1 MGERGYPG
9 MIVLGRHRPL
19 VQDAWSELAARAAI
33 EDIASDAIAHFD
45 PDGFWPGHPSD
56 DGTGDGNASFYM
68 GAAGVIWALDYLHR
82 VGAVSVAE
90 DFRPV
95 LPKLLERTIADF
107 KADTPTDYE
116 KHGSLLF
123 GDMGAALLAMRLA
136 PTSGFADLVFGRAE
150 ANIELPIREL
160 MWGMPGSM
168 LAAIHMAE
176 MTQET
181 RWRGLFEAQAGRLL
195 ADLEDTPQG
204 PLWTQDLYGQRDRW
218 LGPVHGFA
226 GNIIPLLRGW
236 NWLTPSQQVRV
247 AQFVPETLAAN
258 AWRSD
263 VGTTWG
269 ARSKREA
276 PPRICQHCH
285 GAPGMV
291 TTFADAPF
299 TTPEFDAL
307 LLDAGRFTWAAGPL
321 TKGSNLCHGTGGNG
335 YAFLKLYRR
344 TNDAIWLDRA
354 RQFAM
359 TAIVQYR
366 GAQLVVG
373 RGRYS
378 LWTGDVG
385 LAVYLWDC
393 ITGEPRFPAIDVF

>member
-1 MGERGYPG
+1 
-9 MIVLGRHRPL
+9 MIVLGRHRAL
-19 VQDAWSELAARAAI
+19 AHDAWSESAARDVIEEIAA
-33 EDIASDAIAHFD
+33 DAIAHFD
-45 PDGFWPGHPSD
+45 RDAFWPAHPGD
-56 DGTGDGNASFYM
+56 DGVRDGNPCFYC
-68 GAAGVIWALDYLHR
+68 GAAGVMWALDYLHR
-82 VGAVSVAE
+82 VGATRVAA

-107 KADTPTDYE
+107 RAEYA
-116 KHGSLLF
+116 KHGSLLL

-136 PTSGFADLVFGRAE
+136 PTPSLADLVHARAE
-150 ANIELPIREL
+150 ANDGLPIREL

-168 LAAIHMAE
+168 VAAIHMAE
-176 MTQET
+176 MTHES
-181 RWRGLFEAQAGRLL
+181 RWRVLFERQAARLFSE
-195 ADLEDTPQG
+195 LEDTPQG
-204 PLWTQDLYGQRDRW
+204 PLWTQDLYGTHERW

-226 GNIIPLLRGW
+226 GNVIPLLRAW
-236 NWLTPSQQVRV
+236 DWLTPPQQAQV
-247 AQFVPETLAAN
+247 AEFVPKTLAAN
-258 AWRSD
+258 AWRFET
-263 VGTTWG
+263 GTNWG
-269 ARSKREA
+269 AKSKHDK
-276 PPRICQHCH
+276 PPTLCQHCH

-299 TTPEFDAL
+299 ATAEFDAL

-344 TNDAIWLDRA
+344 THDPIWLDRA

-366 GAQLVVG
+366 GSQLAVG

-385 LAVYLWDC
+385 LAIYLWDC
-393 ITGEPRFPAIDVF
+393 ITGEPRFPTIDVF

>member
-1 MGERGYPG
+1 

-19 VQDAWSELAARAAI
+19 AHDAWSEVAVRAEIEEIAA
-33 EDIASDAIAHFD
+33 DAITHFD
-45 PDGFWPGHPSD
+45 PDRFWPGHPNE
-56 DGTGDGNASFYM
+56 DGMEDGDPSFYK

-82 VGAVSVAE
+82 IGAVSVSK

-95 LPKLLERTIADF
+95 LPKLMERTIADF
-107 KADTPTDYE
+107 KACSPADYE
-116 KHGSLLF
+116 QHGSLLR
-123 GDMGAALLAMRLA
+123 GDMGAALLAMRLE
-136 PTSGFADLVFGRAE
+136 PTSDLADLVYRRAE
-150 ANIELPIREL
+150 ANMALPIREL

-168 LAAIHMAE
+168 VAAIHMAE
-176 MTQET
+176 MTKEA
-181 RWRGLFEAQAGRLL
+181 RWHGLFEMQAARLL

-204 PLWTQDLYGQRDRW
+204 ALWTQDLYGDRDRW

-226 GNIIPLLRGW
+226 GNVIPLLRGW
-236 NWLTPSQQVRV
+236 NWLTPQQQTQV
-247 AQFVPETLAAN
+247 AEFVPNTLAAN

-269 ARSKREA
+269 ARSKRA
-276 PPRICQHCH
+276 NPPRMCQHCH

-299 TTPEFDAL
+299 ATPEFDAI
-307 LLDAGRFTWAAGPL
+307 LLDAGRFSWAAGPL

-344 TNDAIWLDRA
+344 TNDPIWLDRA

-385 LAVYLWDC
+385 LAIYLWDC
-393 ITGEPRFPAIDVF
+393 ITGEPRFPTIDVF